1 MDDSSKYNS
10 LQLLSAAK
18 AALSGGENFR
28 AYDIAEKIPDK
39 GDAPLPEK
47 IRIMALALARS
58 GSLRRA
64 QEIAS
69 RLPDSDDSEIAG
81 LKSRLFKD
89 MAIAATSLDEKR
101 DLFAKAAQQSE
112 EIFLRKGVW
121 YNGIN
126 AATCRF
132 MAGDR
137 DKARRLVRKEVLPRC
152 LAEKSKDFWLD
163 ATLGECHLLLGHYK
177 ASAGFYENA
186 IAAASET
193 GHFGSLASTLR
204 QLRMLVSEIGKDA
217 ERVWGGLSLPGIAV
231 FSGHMID
238 RPDRPNPRFP
248 ASAEDMVRQALR
260 EIVSK
265 RKIKIAFASCA
276 CGGDI
281 LFLEEVL
288 SAGGECIVVPP
299 LPLKTTVRNSVA
311 FALGDW
317 EARLKTVLA
326 NPKTRLLAPE
336 CDETGEND
344 AIVYD
349 FTNRY
354 LLGLATLKARELGFP
369 LVGVSVW
376 DGKESGLCGGT
387 DSAVRLWREQKLPI
401 EIVTPEVGQ

>member
-1 MDDSSKYNS
+1 MQSTGKAADI
-10 LQLLSAAK
+10 LSAAK
-18 AALSGGENFR
+18 AALSEGENFR
-28 AYDIAEKIPDK
+28 AYDIAESIPD
-39 GDAPLPEK
+39 GGESPLPEK

-58 GSLRRA
+58 GSLKRA
-64 QEIAS
+64 QELAA
-69 RLPDSDDSEIAG
+69 RLPNSDDPEIAG

-89 MAIAATSLDEKR
+89 MAIAASSPAEKR
-101 DLFAKAAQQSE
+101 DLFAKAAHESE
-112 EIFLRKGVW
+112 YIFARKGVW

-137 DKARRLVRKEVLPRC
+137 DKVRRLVRNEVLPRC
-152 LAEKSKDFWLD
+152 KDEKNKDFWLD

-177 ASAGFYENA
+177 AASGFYEKA
-186 IAAASET
+186 VTAATEA
-193 GHFGSLASTLR
+193 GHFGSLSSTLR

-217 ERVWGGLSLPGIAV
+217 ERVWAGLSLPGIAV

-248 ASAEDMVRQALR
+248 ASAEDIVRLSLR

-299 LPLKTTVRNSVA
+299 LPLKTTIRNSVA
-311 FALGDW
+311 FAPGGW
-317 EARLKTVLA
+317 EARLKTIRD

-349 FTNRY
+349 FANRY
-354 LLGLATLKARELGFP
+354 LLGLATLKSRELGFP
-369 LVGVSVW
+369 LFGVCVW
-376 DGKESGLCGGT
+376 DGKESGLVGGT

-401 EIVTPEVGQ
+401 EIVTPEVRQ